1 MKSKISFKDLLTNKD
16 RMEILFKMPSLT
28 SQNLSYSKIQQ
39 CPTTIKKMETTM
51 TIYMLNHNP
60 KRVKKKKRPVTRR
73 ILIHL
78 RN

>member
-1 MKSKISFKDLLTNKD
+1 MGILL
-16 RMEILFKMPSLT
+16 KMPSLAPKPQESLT